1 MTEEAFQLKRYTA
14 DEMRERNRLAELD
27 QIPAGYR
34 ERWYTEAELD
44 ELYERNPRE
53 SLEVSRR
60 QELARRE
67 AVQEEVRDPPPLT
80 EEGVRDALEEAR
92 RVLLRDGGDL
102 ELVALE
108 GTVVRVRL
116 KGACVGCPNSVLDL
130 KTVVE
135 KTVRRRFPQVTE
147 GLNSY

>member
-1 MTEEAFQLKRYTA
+1 MKKVLQLKRYSA
-14 DEMRERNRLAELD
+14 EQLEERNRQAELD
-27 QIPAGYR
+27 RIPPAYI

-44 ELYERNPRE
+44 DLYVRDPKA
-53 SLEVSRR
+53 SLEISRR
-60 QELARRE
+60 QEMARRAAAAPAVAAASAPPTE
-67 AVQEEVRDPPPLT
+67 AD
-80 EEGVRDALEEAR
+80 VRDALEEAR
-92 RVLLRDGGDL
+92 SVLLRDGGDL

-135 KTVRRRFPQVTE
+135 KTVRRRFPQITE
-147 GLNSY
+147 VRNSY

>member
-1 MTEEAFQLKRYTA
+1 MEEAFQLKRHTA
-14 DEMRERNRLAELD
+14 EEIRARNRLAELD
-27 QIPAGYR
+27 QIPPGYR

-44 ELYERNPRE
+44 ELYERDPRE
-53 SLEVSRR
+53 SLEISRR

-67 AVQEEVRDPPPLT
+67 AVQEEIRDPPPLT
-80 EEGVRDALEEAR
+80 EEGLRDALEEAR

-147 GLNSY
+147 VRNSY

>member
-1 MTEEAFQLKRYTA
+1 MTEKAFQLKRHTA
-14 DEMRERNRLAELD
+14 EEIRERNRLAELD
-27 QIPAGYR
+27 QIPPGYR

-44 ELYERNPRE
+44 ELYERDPRR
-53 SLEVSRR
+53 SLEISRR

-67 AVQEEVRDPPPLT
+67 AVQEEAQDPPPLT

-147 GLNSY
+147 VRNSY

>member
-1 MTEEAFQLKRYTA
+1 MTDEAFQLKRYTA
-14 DEMRERNRLAELD
+14 EEVRERNRLAELD

-67 AVQEEVRDPPPLT
+67 AVQEEIRDPPPLT
-80 EEGVRDALEEAR
+80 EEGLRDALEEAR

-147 GLNSY
+147 VRNSY

>member
-67 AVQEEVRDPPPLT
+67 AVQEEIRDPPPLT

-147 GLNSY
+147 VRNSY

>member
-14 DEMRERNRLAELD
+14 EEMRERNRLAELD

-67 AVQEEVRDPPPLT
+67 AVQEEIRDPPPLT

-147 GLNSY
+147 VRNSY